1 MERETFNNHSVY
13 SLSDVA
19 MSIHKV
25 IERTYNRPYYI
36 KAEILKLNYYPYSG
50 HCYPELVERE
60 GNTIKTEMR
69 AVIWS
74 ANFQDINRRF
84 VQITGEPLKENIRIL
99 CLATVQFSPKHGLA
113 LHIENIEPSYTL
125 GEMVRN
131 RQEVIDRLKKEQV
144 FDLNRQLPMPTLPK
158 RVAVISVETSKG
170 YSDFMQTLHDNEQG
184 YVFYTELFPSILQ
197 GDKAITGIM
206 SQLQKIEQRR
216 DDFDVVVIVR
226 GGGGD
231 GGMSCYDD
239 YDLTH
244 RVATFPLPV
253 LTGIGHSTNL
263 TVTDMVAHARFIT
276 PTDVAFSLI
285 EDFRRF
291 EEQLNDCMAKIA
303 QRVQAQVAEAREAFV
318 RTETAFRYK
327 LPKVLDVHRNRLGEI
342 AKELVFKSKEL
353 TMNENFRLKSTA
365 QSINRNLQ
373 VRFGEER
380 QRLDRLQELLP
391 KGTAALLQKR
401 LRECDT
407 LEGKLRLLSPENVL
421 RRGYS
426 ITLKDG
432 KAVTDAADLTPG
444 DRIISRFHHGEIAS
458 TVEHPSHKPQSQ
470 THS

>member
-1 MERETFNNHSVY
+1 
-13 SLSDVA
+13 

-69 AVIWS
+69 AIIWS

-131 RQEVIDRLKKEQV
+131 RQEVIERLKKEKV
-144 FDLNRQLPMPTLPK
+144 FDLNRQLPMPLLPK

-170 YSDFMQTLHDNEQG
+170 YSDFMQTLHGNEHG
-184 YVFYTELFPSILQ
+184 YTFHTELFPSILQ
-197 GDKAITGIM
+197 GDKAITGIVG
-206 SQLQKIEQRR
+206 QLQRIEARR

-231 GGMSCYDD
+231 VGMSCYDD
-239 YDLTH
+239 YELTH
-244 RVATFPLPV
+244 CVATFPLPV

-285 EDFRRF
+285 EKFRGF
-291 EEQLNDCMAKIA
+291 EDELNERLSKIVSLVQL
-303 QRVQAQVAEAREAFV
+303 QVAEVREALA
-318 RTETAFRYK
+318 RTETALQYK
-327 LPKVLDVHRNRLGEI
+327 LPKVLDSHRTKLGET
-342 AKELVFKSKEL
+342 AKGLIFKSKQV
-353 TMNENFRLKSTA
+353 TFRQNFLLKSLF
-365 QSINRNLQ
+365 QDMERNMRLHLS
-373 VRFGEER
+373 GER
-380 QRLDRLQELLP
+380 QRLDNFGERLP
-391 KGTAALLQKR
+391 KEATALLQKR
-401 LRECDT
+401 LRECDS
-407 LEGKLRLLSPENVL
+407 LDGKLRLLSPENVL

-432 KAVTDAADLTPG
+432 KAVTDAKSLQAG
-444 DRIISRFHHGEIAS
+444 ERIVTRFLHGEAVTTVQSIS
-458 TVEHPSHKPQSQ
+458 TP
-470 THS
+470 

>member
-13 SLSDVA
+13 SLSEVA
-19 MSIHKV
+19 MSLHRV

-69 AVIWS
+69 AIIWS

-231 GGMSCYDD
+231 VGMSCYDD

-244 RVATFPLPV
+244 RVASFPLPV

-285 EDFRRF
+285 EDFRKF
-291 EEQLNDCMAKIA
+291 EEQLNDCMSKIA
-303 QRVQAQVAEAREAFV
+303 QRVQAQIADAREEYV

-327 LPKVLDVHRNRLGEI
+327 LPKVLDGHRNRLGETY
-342 AKELVFKSKEL
+342 KELVFKSKEL
-353 TMNENFRLKSTA
+353 TMNETFRLKTMA
-365 QSINRNLQ
+365 QSISRDMKMQ
-373 VRFGEER
+373 FGKER
-380 QRLDRLQELLP
+380 QRLDRMQEVLP
-391 KGTAALLQKR
+391 RERPRCCKNGSANATVSKANCGCSVPKMCCGAATA
-401 LRECDT
+401 
-407 LEGKLRLLSPENVL
+407 
-421 RRGYS
+421 
-426 ITLKDG
+426 
-432 KAVTDAADLTPG
+432 
-444 DRIISRFHHGEIAS
+444 SR
-458 TVEHPSHKPQSQ
+458 
-470 THS
+470 

>member
-1 MERETFNNHSVY
+1 MERETFNNHTVY
-13 SLSDVA
+13 SLSEVA

-69 AVIWS
+69 AIIWS

-170 YSDFMQTLHDNEQG
+170 YSDFMQTLHQNEQG
-184 YVFYTELFPSILQ
+184 YKFHTELFPSILQ
-197 GDKAITGIM
+197 GDKAITGIT

-216 DDFDVVVIVR
+216 NDFDVVVIVR

-231 GGMSCYDD
+231 VGMSCYDD

-276 PTDVAFSLI
+276 PTEVAVSLI
-285 EDFRRF
+285 DHFRRF
-291 EEQLNDCMAKIA
+291 EEQLNDNMSRI
-303 QRVQAQVAEAREAFV
+303 VQNVRTRLAETRQALAL
-318 RTETAFRYK
+318 TETAFQYK
-327 LPKVLDVHRNRLGEI
+327 LPKIMDGHRNRLGELS
-342 AKELVFKSKEL
+342 KTLVYKSKEL
-353 TMNENFRLKSTA
+353 TMNATFRLKSLA
-365 QSINRNLQ
+365 QEADRNMQ
-373 VRFGEER
+373 VRLNGER
-380 QRLDRLQELLP
+380 QRLDRLREQLP
-391 KGTAALLQKR
+391 KGTVAMLQKR
-401 LRECDT
+401 ARECDT
-407 LEGKLRLLSPENVL
+407 IDEKLRLLSPENVL

-426 ITLKDG
+426 ITLKEG
-432 KAVTDAADLTPG
+432 RAVTDAKSLQPG
-444 DRIISRFHHGEIAS
+444 DRLVTRFFEGEITS
-458 TVEHPSHKPQSQ
+458 TVNS
-470 THS
+470 

>member
-1 MERETFNNHSVY
+1 MERETFNNHTVY

-69 AVIWS
+69 AIIWS

-84 VQITGEPLKENIRIL
+84 VQITGEPLKENVRIL

-144 FDLNRQLPMPTLPK
+144 FDLNRELPMPTLPK

-170 YSDFMQTLHDNEQG
+170 YSDFMQTLHQNEQG
-184 YVFYTELFPSILQ
+184 YKFHTELFPSILQ
-197 GDKAITGIM
+197 GDKAITGIT

-231 GGMSCYDD
+231 VGMSCYDD

-276 PTDVAFSLI
+276 PTEVAVSLI
-285 EDFRRF
+285 DHFRRF
-291 EEQLNDCMAKIA
+291 EEQLNDNMSRI
-303 QRVQAQVAEAREAFV
+303 VQHVRSRLAETRQTLV
-318 RTETAFRYK
+318 LTETAFQYK
-327 LPKVLDVHRNRLGEI
+327 LPKIMDGHRNRLGELS
-342 AKELVFKSKEL
+342 KTLVYKSKEL
-353 TMNENFRLKSTA
+353 TMNATFRLKSLA
-365 QSINRNLQ
+365 QEADRNMQ
-373 VRFGEER
+373 VRLNGEW
-380 QRLDRLQELLP
+380 QRLDRLREQLP
-391 KGTAALLQKR
+391 KGTAAMLQKR
-401 LRECDT
+401 ARECDNID
-407 LEGKLRLLSPENVL
+407 GKLRLLSPENVL

-426 ITLKDG
+426 ITLKEG
-432 KAVTDAADLTPG
+432 RAVTDAKSLQPG
-444 DRIISRFHHGEIAS
+444 DRLVTRFYEGEITS
-458 TVEHPSHKPQSQ
+458 TVNS
-470 THS
+470 

>member
-1 MERETFNNHSVY
+1 MQERETFKNHTVY

-25 IERTYNRPYYI
+25 IERTYTRPYYI

-113 LHIENIEPSYTL
+113 LHIEDVEPAYTL
-125 GEMVRN
+125 GEMARN
-131 RQEVIDRLKKEQV
+131 RQEVIERLKKEGV
-144 FDLNRQLPMPTLPK
+144 FERNRKLAMPPVPK

-170 YSDFMQTLHDNEQG
+170 YSDFMQTLRDNEPG
-184 YVFYTELFPSILQ
+184 YSFHTELFPSILQ
-197 GDKAITGIM
+197 GEKAIAGILG
-206 SQLQKIEQRR
+206 QLERIEGRR
-216 DDFDVVVIVR
+216 TDFDAVVIVR

-231 GGMSCYDD
+231 VGMSCYDD
-239 YDLTH
+239 YTLTR

-263 TVTDMVAHARFIT
+263 TVTDMVAHAHFIT

-291 EEQLNDCMAKIA
+291 EDALNSRMALIA
-303 QRVQAQVAEAREAFV
+303 QLAQARVADARQLFV
-318 RTETAFRYK
+318 RTETALQYK
-327 LPKVLDVHRNRLGEI
+327 LPKVVDEHRNRLEETC
-342 AKELVFKSKEL
+342 KELVFKSKEL
-353 TMNENFRLKSTA
+353 TLNQSFRLKSLVQQLATGM
-365 QSINRNLQ
+365 QLNLRREQ
-373 VRFGEER
+373 QQLSQAAAMLPRASSGCLR
-380 QRLDRLQELLP
+380 KRRL
-391 KGTAALLQKR
+391 
-401 LRECDT
+401 ECDSV
-407 LEGKLRLLSPENVL
+407 EGKLRLLSPENVL
-421 RRGYS
+421 KRGYS

-432 KAVTDAADLTPG
+432 KAVTRARDLQAG
-444 DRIISRFHHGEIAS
+444 DRIVTLLYDGQTAS
-458 TVEHPSHKPQSQ
+458 TVDSLP
-470 THS
+470 

>member
-231 GGMSCYDD
+231 VGMSCYDD

-380 QRLDRLQELLP
+380 QRLDRLQELLQ

>member
-1 MERETFNNHSVY
+1 MQERETFNNHAVY
-13 SLSDVA
+13 SLSEVA

-69 AVIWS
+69 AIIWS

-113 LHIENIEPSYTL
+113 LHIEDIEPSYTL

-131 RQEVIDRLKKEQV
+131 RQEVIDRLKKEKV
-144 FDLNRQLPMPTLPK
+144 FDSNRLLPMPTLPK

-170 YSDFMQTLHDNEQG
+170 YSDFMQTLHQNEQG
-184 YVFYTELFPSILQ
+184 YKFHTELFPSILQ
-197 GDKAITGIM
+197 GDKAITGIT
-206 SQLQKIEQRR
+206 SQLQKIEQRL

-231 GGMSCYDD
+231 VGMSCYDD

-263 TVTDMVAHARFIT
+263 TVTDMVAHANFIT
-276 PTDVAFSLI
+276 PTDVAFSLL
-285 EDFRRF
+285 EAFRRF
-291 EEQLNDCMAKIA
+291 DEELGETMGRIVQNA
-303 QRVQAQVAEAREAFV
+303 QRRLTEARQSLTHTQTVLQYE
-318 RTETAFRYK
+318 
-327 LPKVLDVHRNRLGEI
+327 LPKIMDGHRNRLGDV
-342 AKELVFKSKEL
+342 AKELVFKSKEI
-353 TMNENFRLKSTA
+353 TMNQMFLLKSLS
-365 QSINRNLQ
+365 QGM
-373 VRFGEER
+373 VRGVQLHIDRER
-380 QRLDRLQELLP
+380 QKIGQFAETLPRDSRLLMQR
-391 KGTAALLQKR
+391 R
-401 LRECDT
+401 MRECDD
-407 LEGKLRLLSPENVL
+407 LDGKLRLLSPDNVL

-432 KAVTDAADLTPG
+432 KAVTNAADLRPG
-444 DRIISRFHHGEIAS
+444 DRIVTKLHEGEAVS
-458 TVEHPSHKPQSQ
+458 VVEN
-470 THS
+470 